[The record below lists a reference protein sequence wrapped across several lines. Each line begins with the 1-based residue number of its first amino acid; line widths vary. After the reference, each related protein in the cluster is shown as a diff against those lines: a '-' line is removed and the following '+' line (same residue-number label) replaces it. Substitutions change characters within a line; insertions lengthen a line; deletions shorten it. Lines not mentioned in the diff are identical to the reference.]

1 MEEKKIY
8 TEAEIEELAER
19 ASQNAMEHFKHGLNC
34 GECVL
39 QGFLDLGISEY
50 PPEIVGLVSG
60 MGGGMGFTKHTCG
73 AVNAGLVVISSKQG
87 RKNPYAKETFAE
99 RVDELHH
106 EGSGIYPRHGA
117 YVKEFIKEY
126 GTIECRDLCS
136 ITLLPAIPLLRFRL
150 SAKRNA
156 EKISVAPKFSI
167 CSRRITCTTLGIF
180 FSSNGLRVAVTTK
193 ESS

>member
-60 MGGGMGFTKHTCG
+60 MGGGMGFTKHTFG
-73 AVNAGLVVISSKQG
+73 AVNAGLVVIGSKIPM
-87 RKNPYAKETFAE
+87 RKKPLQNGWTNCTMREA
-99 RVDELHH
+99 V
-106 EGSGIYPRHGA
+106 
-117 YVKEFIKEY
+117 FIP
-126 GTIECRDLCS
+126 GTALMLKN
-136 ITLLPAIPLLRFRL
+136 LL
-150 SAKRNA
+150 KNT
-156 EKISVAPKFSI
+156 EQ
-167 CSRRITCTTLGIF
+167 
-180 FSSNGLRVAVTTK
+180 
-193 ESS
+193 

>member
-8 TEAEIEELAER
+8 TEEEIEQLAEK

-50 PPEIVGLVSG
+50 PPEIIALVSG

-73 AVNAGLVVISSKQG
+73 AVNAGMVVIGSKQG

-106 EGSGIYPRHGA
+106 DETGIYPRHA
-117 YVKEFIKEY
+117 VYVKDVIKEY
-126 GTIECRDLCS
+126 GTIECRDLCFPFDES
-136 ITLLPAIPLLRFRL
+136 TKDGMKERA
-150 SAKRNA
+150 RNCK
-156 EKISVAPKFSI
+156 KIIGFCAME
-167 CSRRITCTTLGIF
+167 
-180 FSSNGLRVAVTTK
+180 ATK
-193 ESS
+193 AALKK

>member
-8 TEAEIEELAER
+8 TEEEIEQLAEK

-50 PPEIVGLVSG
+50 PPEIIALVSG

-73 AVNAGLVVISSKQG
+73 AVNAGMVVIGSKQG

-106 EGSGIYPRHGA
+106 EGTGIYPRHGD
-117 YVKEFIKEY
+117 YVKKCITEY
-126 GTIECRDLCS
+126 GTIECRDLCFPFDES
-136 ITLLPAIPLLRFRL
+136 
-150 SAKRNA
+150 
-156 EKISVAPKFSI
+156 
-167 CSRRITCTTLGIF
+167 
-180 FSSNGLRVAVTTK
+180 TK
-193 ESS
+193 EGMKERARNCKKIIGFCAKEATKAALKK